1 MKLTRSKLK
10 QMIREDA
17 AFTKKYD
24 NNRKL
29 KGKQS
34 DLPDALQKAIISV
47 KDKDSD
53 TKIEESESFKPHN
66 MFNPKTGKSILAN
79 TYNRHLELAELGFVH
94 EKTTVKESKMKIT
107 KTQLRQI
114 IRESMYPDQYS
125 SKDSAIQDFPP
136 EAFGFGPDSLKAGI
150 IDIAAKF
157 YSISPEEL
165 TSALEPV
172 LEIHRQALDPTKDL
186 SHENISEIL
195 NNTVA
200 QARQAM
206 PFDER
211 RGAGKEARIGKYIL
225 QILRNIEAKRLEA
238 EAKSSNNLG
247 SKIYNESKMKIT
259 KTQLKQIIKEERAK
273 LLNEMSNDAHEDW
286 RRANRE
292 NPPPPPT
299 DHELIERKALDIK
312 QKIYMPQYKED
323 ISPEALKY
331 IEQFVNILLNPPV
344 SMQAIK
350 SATADLKNIM
360 DDRQHLRSYGVRDN
374 IDQLMQMLD
383 AAIGWLK

>member
-1 MKLTRSKLK
+1 
-10 QMIREDA
+10 
-17 AFTKKYD
+17 
-24 NNRKL
+24 
-29 KGKQS
+29 
-34 DLPDALQKAIISV
+34 
-47 KDKDSD
+47 
-53 TKIEESESFKPHN
+53 
-66 MFNPKTGKSILAN
+66 
-79 TYNRHLELAELGFVH
+79 
-94 EKTTVKESKMKIT
+94 
-107 KTQLRQI
+107 
-114 IRESMYPDQYS
+114 MYPDQYS
-125 SKDSAIQDFPP
+125 SKDNVIQDFPP

-157 YSISPEEL
+157 YSISLEEL

-186 SHENISEIL
+186 SHDDISRIL

-238 EAKSSNNLG
+238 EAKRSNNLE
-247 SKIYNESKMKIT
+247 SKIYKESKMKIT

-273 LLNEMSNDAHEDW
+273 LLNESNDAHEW
-286 RRANRE
+286 HRRATRE

-299 DHELIERKALDIK
+299 DQELIERKALDLK
-312 QKIYMPQYKED
+312 QIIYLPQYKED

-344 SMQAIK
+344 SMLAIK

-360 DDRQHLRSYGVRDN
+360 DDRQHLRGSNVRYN